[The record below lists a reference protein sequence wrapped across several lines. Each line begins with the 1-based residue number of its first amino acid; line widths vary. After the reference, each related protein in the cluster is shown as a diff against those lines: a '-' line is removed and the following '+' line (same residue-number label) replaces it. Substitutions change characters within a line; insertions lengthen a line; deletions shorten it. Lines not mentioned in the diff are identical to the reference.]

1 MRVFD
6 RDLVR
11 RHRDRAAP
19 GLSQNDFLLREA
31 AERLTDRLL
40 DVALAFPMALD
51 LGCHTGQV
59 AAAIGQSAAAR
70 SKIGALVQ
78 TDVSPKMAGLARR
91 NSGCATATADEEFL
105 PFADN
110 ALDLVLSNLS
120 LHWVNDL
127 PGALAQIRR
136 AIKPNGLFLAT
147 LFGGETLRELRSALL
162 EAEAETTGGAGPRVS
177 PFTDV
182 RDAGNLLTRA
192 GFALPVADAES
203 ITVTYPDM
211 FKLMADLRAMAE
223 TNAVIERRKAPS
235 RRATFLKADEIYR
248 SRFSDGRGRLPAT
261 FQIITMTA
269 WAPHASQQKPLRP
282 GSATTRL
289 ADALKTSEVPLN
301 ETTPFVAAGGEAKKP

>member
-11 RHRDRAAP
+11 RHRDRAAAA
-19 GLSQNDFLLREA
+19 LARSDFLLRET

-40 DVALAFPMALD
+40 DVALSFPLALD

-59 AAAIGQSAAAR
+59 AAALAGVPAAR
-70 SKIGALVQ
+70 AKIGTLFQA
-78 TDVSPKMAGLARR
+78 DFSPAMASLARS
-91 NSGCATATADEEFL
+91 NAGAPTFTADEEVL
-105 PFADN
+105 PVADN

-147 LFGGETLRELRSALL
+147 LFGGETLKELRVALL
-162 EAEAETTGGAGPRVS
+162 EAEAETSGGVGPRVS

-192 GFALPVADAES
+192 GFALPVVDADT
-203 ITVTYPDM
+203 IVVTYADM

-223 TNAVIERRKAPS
+223 TNAVLERRKSPS
-235 RRATFLKADEIYR
+235 RRETFLRAAEIYR
-248 SRFSDGRGRLPAT
+248 TRFADSRDRLPAT
-261 FQIITMTA
+261 FQIVTMTA

-282 GSATTRL
+282 GSATARL
-289 ADALKTSEVPLN
+289 ADALKTNEMPLN
-301 ETTPFVAAGGEAKKP
+301 ETTPFTAPTARKVSP

>member
-11 RHRDRAAP
+11 RHRERAAP
-19 GLSQNDFLLREA
+19 ELSQNDFLLREA

-40 DVALAFPMALD
+40 DVAITFPMALD

-59 AAAIGQSAAAR
+59 ADALGRSAAAR
-70 SKIGALVQ
+70 SKIGTLVQ
-78 TDVSPKMAGLARR
+78 ADLSAKMAGLARR
-91 NSGCATATADEEFL
+91 NSGGATAVADEEFL

-127 PGALAQIRR
+127 PGALSQIRR
-136 AIKPNGLFLAT
+136 AIKPNGLFVAT
-147 LFGGETLRELRSALL
+147 LFGGETLRELRTALL

-192 GFALPVADAES
+192 GFALPVVDAES
-203 ITVTYPDM
+203 ITVTYADM

-223 TNAVIERRKAPS
+223 TNAVIERRKAPT
-235 RRATFLKADEIYR
+235 RRETFLRAAEIYR
-248 SRFSDGRGRLPAT
+248 SKFTDGRGRLSAT

-282 GSATTRL
+282 GSATARL
-289 ADALKTSEVPLN
+289 ADALKTSEVQLD
-301 ETTPFVAAGGEAKKP
+301 ETTPFTALGGGTKKP